1 MCISCHFWDCQ
12 VLLGSSLI
20 HVRSTVVWVSDL
32 YLYFLKTGSMNKL
45 HLSHITT
52 SIKACIDTTVAVHT
66 SSENVRCFATSSS
79 LSPARLYPIAI
90 RDSSTTK
97 INVWTRRSTIETPRR
112 QSFNRTLDQLI
123 GSALQRWKSPDE
135 HCRLQSRAASRR
147 GGKHV
152 SYCRDDSIISISTF
166 VCSQSECSVSDILC
180 RKVYSQLN
188 GRRRKNKKLN

>member
-66 SSENVRCFATSSS
+66 LSENVRCFATSSS

-123 GSALQRWKSPDE
+123 GSALQRWRCLMSIADFN
-135 HCRLQSRAASRR
+135 HGLQVVVAVNTLVTAVTTALSVYRRSYVVRAS
-147 GGKHV
+147 V
-152 SYCRDDSIISISTF
+152 QWVTF
-166 VCSQSECSVSDILC
+166 CVEKFIH
-180 RKVYSQLN
+180 N
-188 GRRRKNKKLN
+188 